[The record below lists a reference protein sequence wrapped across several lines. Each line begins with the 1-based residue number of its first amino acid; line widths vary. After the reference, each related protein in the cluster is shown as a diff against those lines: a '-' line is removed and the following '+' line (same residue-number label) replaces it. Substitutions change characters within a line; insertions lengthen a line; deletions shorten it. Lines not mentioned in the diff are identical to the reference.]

1 MTTLADGFDPFSR
14 EALEFQGVI
23 DLFRPLLSGP
33 LSVPALDSVAPQTE
47 KEWICR
53 ALDLTREAAAYLNLN
68 PRPRLGELADPRP
81 ILERLCLEGA
91 SCPAVEIYSLVELA
105 QTAIRWRTLFP
116 KFQLPRLG
124 KLAQSFPDLDGL
136 IRALAGKILPDGSVD
151 ASASAALG
159 AIRRSM
165 QHFQRELQTSLERL
179 MGQLARAGA
188 LQEELITVRNGRFV
202 LPVRAEKRK
211 TTEGI
216 VHGSSS
222 SGATVYIEPL
232 ETVPLN
238 NELVEL
244 AGREEEEIRRILTEF
259 TARLRERRQELME
272 TTGILS
278 ELDLAFAK
286 AEFSRRWDACLPEF
300 SEAPELEL
308 REARHPLLEQA
319 LHASAGAAVPL
330 TVELAPPHSAMV
342 ISGPNTGGKTVVLKT
357 VGVAALMAQAG
368 LPVFAERARLPVF
381 TRVLADIGDRQSIAE
396 SLSTFS
402 AHIRNIQTMTATA
415 GRGDLVLL
423 DEIGGSTDP
432 QEGSALAV
440 ALLER
445 FKEQGSVV
453 FATTHYSRVK
463 AWAAESPAAVNA
475 AMGFDEQ
482 TLAPTYQVLAGLPG
496 NSSGLDIAQR
506 LGLDPAI
513 ICKARELLDP
523 AEAEAGALITSL
535 DAKQAELAAAV
546 EDARRRAGELN
557 ELKAEMAREWLRE
570 RQAKLQELD
579 QRLEQTLRKYGEQY
593 KSAIEEVRRGLAQQ
607 GKPAASLATASR
619 KGERLRRE
627 AREDWNANVLEAVA
641 VPGETGERERTTVAS
656 VGDLVRVR
664 DLSTPGTVT
673 AIGEAGEMEVQV
685 GRLRLRVPRSDVRI
699 LVPGN
704 TSPLIRFE
712 VGSPS
717 PAGPLAEINVIGRTA
732 EEAREE
738 IDKFLDS
745 AFLAGRFRLRV
756 IHGHG
761 KGILR
766 RSLREMFA
774 SHPHVERSYPA
785 PQDEGGDGA
794 TIVELK
800 R

>member
-14 EALEFQGVI
+14 EALEFPGVI

-53 ALDLTREAAAYLNLN
+53 ALDLTREAAKYLNLN
-68 PRPRLGELADPRP
+68 PRPRLGDLADPRP
-81 ILERLCLEGA
+81 ILERLRVEGV
-91 SCPAVEIYSLVELA
+91 SCSAVEIYSLVELA
-105 QTAIRWRTLFP
+105 RTTIRWRTLFP
-116 KFQLPRLG
+116 ESQLPRLG

-151 ASASAALG
+151 SSASAALG

-165 QHFQRELQTSLERL
+165 QHLQRELQASLERL
-179 MGQLARAGA
+179 MRQLGGTGA
-188 LQEELITVRNGRFV
+188 LQEELITVRNSRFV

-211 TTEGI
+211 TTQGI

-244 AGREEEEIRRILTEF
+244 AGREEEEIRRVLTEF

-272 TTGILS
+272 TTETLS
-278 ELDLAFAK
+278 EIDLAFAK

-319 LHASAGAAVPL
+319 LRASAGAAMPL
-330 TVELAPPHSAMV
+330 TVELAPLHSAMV

-357 VGVAALMAQAG
+357 VGIAALMAQAG
-368 LPVFAERARLPVF
+368 LPVLAERARLPVF
-381 TRVLADIGDRQSIAE
+381 MRVLADIGDRQSIAE

-402 AHIRNIQTMTATA
+402 AHIRNIHTMTATA

-453 FATTHYSRVK
+453 FVTTHYSRVK

-496 NSSGLDIAQR
+496 NSSSLDIAQR

-535 DAKQAELAAAV
+535 YAKQTELAAAV
-546 EDARRRAGELN
+546 EDAHRRAGELN

-570 RQAKLQELD
+570 KEAKLRELD
-579 QRLEQTLRKYGEQY
+579 QRLEQTLRKYSEQY
-593 KSAIEEVRRGLAQQ
+593 KGAIEEVRRGLAQQ
-607 GKPAASLATASR
+607 GKPAASLGTASR

-627 AREDWNANVLEAVA
+627 AREEWNANVLEVVA
-641 VPGETGERERTTVAS
+641 LPSETSERERTTVAS

-685 GRLRLRVPRSDVRI
+685 GRLRLRVPRSEVQI

-704 TSPLIRFE
+704 TPPEIRFE
-712 VGSPS
+712 TGSSS
-717 PAGPLAEINVIGRTA
+717 PAGPSEINVIGRTA

-745 AFLAGRFRLRV
+745 AFLAGRFKLRV

-766 RSLREMFA
+766 SSLREMFA
-774 SHPHVERSYPA
+774 THPHVERAYPA